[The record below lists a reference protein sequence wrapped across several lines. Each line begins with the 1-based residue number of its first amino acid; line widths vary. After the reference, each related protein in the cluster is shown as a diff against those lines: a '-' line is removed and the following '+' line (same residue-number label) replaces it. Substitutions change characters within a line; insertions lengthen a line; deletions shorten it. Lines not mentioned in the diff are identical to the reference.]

1 MQSHVGPSPAAFLS
15 QTIFVSTSAALEP
28 FISSSNTRQ
37 LYIESK
43 KTQNSWIF
51 FSNEGKWSNVYFTG
65 QSNGN
70 LVYW

>member
-43 KTQNSWIF
+43 KTQNS
-51 FSNEGKWSNVYFTG
+51 
-65 QSNGN
+65 
-70 LVYW
+70 